1 MPEDRPIILKNLY
14 QLFNTLLD
22 RHILTWE
29 FFANRF
35 ESIIHEIQE
44 TKLEDSGIPEP
55 TPNANHAMPNGIKEN
70 TAKPEKNERTRP
82 RSGTDSIRSLVQ
94 NTPHPYKRTYSAPAG
109 MVLNAK
115 NKIIEEE
122 KSNDYKRQQSAPPLR
137 KRASRPA
144 FDTNT
149 SILNRL
155 GSQSGNL
162 SDENDLKVR
171 CHDSLFGYVII
182 LIFLYSYLSGPCC
195 EES

>member
-1 MPEDRPIILKNLY
+1 MVPEDRPIILKNLY

-44 TKLEDSGIPEP
+44 TKLEDAGIAEP
-55 TPNANHAMPNGIKEN
+55 TNNANHATLNGIKDN
-70 TAKPEKNERTRP
+70 SAKPERTERTRP
-82 RSGTDSIRSLVQ
+82 RSGTDSIRALVQ
-94 NTPHPYKRTYSAPAG
+94 NTTHPYKRTYSAPAG
-109 MVLNAK
+109 GMVPNVK
-115 NKIIEEE
+115 NRTMEEE
-122 KSNDYKRQQSAPPLR
+122 KCNDYKRQQSAPPLR

-149 SILNRL
+149 SMLNRL

-162 SDENDLKVR
+162 SDENDLKV
-171 CHDSLFGYVII
+171 S
-182 LIFLYSYLSGPCC
+182 
-195 EES
+195 